1 MKPARNPWWWFL
13 SWLVFELW
21 LLRQIPETVLSDS
34 GVARK
39 FVAMMAHVMPVIHQL
54 DRISSK
60 PEVFA
65 ILSRIVAAP
74 LVTKGDLDA
83 RTGRPLRDED
93 FVYMPLPNSLLN
105 AAAPMLKSYEEYSE
119 QLTKEQA
126 QKRRDAAGKQSN
138 FQELTE
144 RRS

>member
-1 MKPARNPWWWFL
+1 
-13 SWLVFELW
+13 
-21 LLRQIPETVLSDS
+21 
-34 GVARK
+34 
-39 FVAMMAHVMPVIHQL
+39 
-54 DRISSK
+54 
-60 PEVFA
+60 
-65 ILSRIVAAP
+65 
-74 LVTKGDLDA
+74 
-83 RTGRPLRDED
+83 
-93 FVYMPLPNSLLN
+93 LLN